1 MLQKCNSQKQRYWTL
16 MFSPNELNQV
26 MRLLYPLQRVVKWH
40 PAHFDM
46 IDLNSFD
53 QRNMALYGSRMR
65 QFEQLIDKGLAFT
78 AMEGDT
84 IYAMFG
90 IWQLWDGVYEAWLIP
105 SKHISRRTIRFHRG
119 SKLFFEHAANKLRIK
134 RLQIMVC
141 TENVLAVRWA
151 KVCYFTIE
159 GTAKHWGPQGD
170 DYYMMARIF

>member
-1 MLQKCNSQKQRYWTL
+1 

-90 IWQLWDGVYEAWLIP
+90 IWQLWDGVYEP
-105 SKHISRRTIRFHRG
+105 G
-119 SKLFFEHAANKLRIK
+119 
-134 RLQIMVC
+134 
-141 TENVLAVRWA
+141 
-151 KVCYFTIE
+151 
-159 GTAKHWGPQGD
+159 
-170 DYYMMARIF
+170 